1 MSNSSIK
8 TILPPATI
16 GIVGGGQ
23 LGQMMALIAKSMGYH
38 VGILDPTPEAPAGQV
53 ADFQIV
59 AEYDDVDSLMKLA
72 EQSDVLTYEFENV
85 DENSLLKANKVAEL
99 PQGVNLLHITG
110 QRLNEKNFLK
120 DCGIPVTKF
129 AAVSD
134 EASLKRAVE
143 EVGYP
148 AILKTVS

>member
-1 MSNSSIK
+1 
-8 TILPPATI
+8 
-16 GIVGGGQ
+16 
-23 LGQMMALIAKSMGYH
+23 
-38 VGILDPTPEAPAGQV
+38 
-53 ADFQIV
+53 
-59 AEYDDVDSLMKLA
+59 MKLA

-148 AILKTVS
+148 AILKTVSGGYDGHGQMDINSAADVANASELYSKATCI